1 MHVDQWLK
9 IPLEELDAWTL
20 AEIRGYVER
29 KLNDHRKIRGQIAKD
44 LRRLGEMAF
53 LDPSAYTKLKA
64 KYRAS
69 RRLSRKKL
77 AILEDM
83 CRHYCERRKD
93 I

>member
-29 KLNDHRKIRGQIAKD
+29 K
-44 LRRLGEMAF
+44 F
-53 LDPSAYTKLKA
+53 LDSSAYTKLKA

-83 CRHYCERRKD
+83 CRHYCERRND
-93 I
+93 T

>member
-9 IPLEELDAWTL
+9 ISLEELDAWTL

-29 KLNDHRKIRGQIAKD
+29 KIDDHRKIRGQIAKD
-44 LRRLGEMAF
+44 LRRISDMAF
-53 LDPSAYTKLKA
+53 LDPSAYDQLKA

-77 AILEDM
+77 AILELM
-83 CRHYCERRKD
+83 RKEQF